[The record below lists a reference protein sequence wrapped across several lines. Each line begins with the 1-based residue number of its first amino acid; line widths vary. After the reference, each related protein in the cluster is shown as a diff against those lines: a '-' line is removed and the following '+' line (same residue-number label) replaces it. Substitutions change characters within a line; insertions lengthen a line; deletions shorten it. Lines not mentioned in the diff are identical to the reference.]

1 MSPHFARLAKEVYGY
16 KNVKY
21 MVEGHM
27 AWQAGINPYY
37 TEPEFLKMAQEEG
50 LSHILVDVRDPEKA
64 SQGHIKGA
72 VNFPLNKVKELNKAL
87 PGNQKKLARIIFYSD
102 NMDEAVQ
109 AHRTMRA
116 NGWENGYILN
126 GGLAA
131 WKAKGYPLESGKLQ
145 TEIAFKWMP
154 LPGAMFIP
162 EYEKVVAEKAADTV
176 IVDVRSPGEY
186 MKSMVPGALTIP
198 IDTLDRRWSE
208 LPRDKKIV
216 IQCEAGNRALMAY
229 RVLKNNGFKDVRWVD
244 GHISQFSAGLMQEGA
259 YTAAKK

>member
-27 AWQAGINPYY
+27 AWQAGINPYF

-50 LSHILVDVRDPEKA
+50 LSHILVDVRSPEKA
-64 SQGHIKGA
+64 RQAHIRGA
-72 VNFPLNKVKELNKAL
+72 VNYPLSKVKDLNKAL
-87 PGNQKKLARIIFYSD
+87 PGNQKKLARIIYYSD
-102 NMDEAVQ
+102 NQDEAVQ
-109 AHRTMRA
+109 AHRIMRA

-131 WKAKGYPLESGKLQ
+131 WQAKGYPLEQDKLQ
-145 TEIAFKWMP
+145 TEIAFKWTP

-162 EYEKVVAEKAADTV
+162 EYEKVVAEKAADTI

-186 MKSMVPGALTIP
+186 MKSMVPGAFTIP
-198 IDTLDRRWSE
+198 IDTLDKRWAE
-208 LPRDKKIV
+208 LPKDKKIV
-216 IQCEAGNRALMAY
+216 IQCEAGNRALIAY

-259 YTAAKK
+259 YKK

>member
-37 TEPEFLKMAQEEG
+37 TEPEFLKLAQDENI
-50 LSHILVDVRDPEKA
+50 SHILVDVRSPEKIK
-64 SQGHIKGA
+64 SGHIKGA
-72 VNFPLNKVKELNKAL
+72 VNYPLSKMKDLNKAL
-87 PGNQKKLARIIFYSD
+87 PGNQKKLARIIYYSD
-102 NMDEAVQ
+102 NEAEAIQ
-109 AHRTMRA
+109 AHRIMRA

-131 WKAKGYPLESGKLQ
+131 WQAKGYPLVKDQLQ
-145 TEIAFKWMP
+145 TEIAFKWTP
-154 LPGAMFIP
+154 LPGAMFIQ
-162 EYEKVVAEKAADTV
+162 EYEKVVAERPADTV
-176 IVDVRSPGEY
+176 IVDVRSPTEF

-198 IDTLDRRWSE
+198 IDTLEKRMAE

-216 IQCEAGNRALMAY
+216 IQCEAGNRALQGW
-229 RVLKNNGFKDVRWVD
+229 RVLKDNGFKDVRWVD
-244 GHISQFSAGLMQEGA
+244 GHISQFSAGVLQEGA
-259 YTAAKK
+259 YAAARK